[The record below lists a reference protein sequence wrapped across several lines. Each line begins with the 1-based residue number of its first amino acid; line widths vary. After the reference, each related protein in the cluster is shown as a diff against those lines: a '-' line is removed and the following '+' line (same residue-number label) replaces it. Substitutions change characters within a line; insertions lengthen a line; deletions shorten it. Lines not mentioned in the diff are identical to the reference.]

1 MNIKS
6 ITNSISR
13 WQPITWLI
21 LGFSISYFLLSI
33 VPVFMN
39 FHREMQFYRYIPAHN
54 PIGEDLNF
62 TLRYTKEWLLE
73 GGSPYSL
80 GGAFP
85 PITHLLFAP
94 LVFVDDT
101 IAYKIIT
108 YLTVICYFFTTLLIP
123 VWISGSKQN
132 ISPIVFLFVTGLYS
146 YGFQFELE
154 RGQFNIIAFF
164 FCLLGIYLFHRHYRF
179 RFLAYVLLSIAVQL
193 KVYPAIFIVMFVK
206 DWRDWRSNLRRLIGI
221 GILNIFA
228 LFTFG
233 SQIFVEFIEALSK
246 LQLSSV
252 EPWIGNHSITSFTLL
267 YSRSEL
273 VVPYL
278 QHWPWLID
286 NAWLLKSILLIFVIV
301 CLFLIIYIAY
311 RRNESGVN
319 SLLLFGCTIC
329 ALLFPSISHDYKLS
343 LLPATMAIF
352 FARFDTTEYNPQM
365 RIISNLILL
374 ILSGFYSVTLFS
386 YTNKPDYLFNNL
398 PVLMIMLLMTAAM
411 AKFQMNN
418 RASYSS

>member
-1 MNIKS
+1 
-6 ITNSISR
+6 
-13 WQPITWLI
+13 
-21 LGFSISYFLLSI
+21 
-33 VPVFMN
+33 
-39 FHREMQFYRYIPAHN
+39 
-54 PIGEDLNF
+54 
-62 TLRYTKEWLLE
+62 
-73 GGSPYSL
+73 
-80 GGAFP
+80 
-85 PITHLLFAP
+85 
-94 LVFVDDT
+94 
-101 IAYKIIT
+101 
-108 YLTVICYFFTTLLIP
+108 
-123 VWISGSKQN
+123 
-132 ISPIVFLFVTGLYS
+132 
-146 YGFQFELE
+146 
-154 RGQFNIIAFF
+154 
-164 FCLLGIYLFHRHYRF
+164 
-179 RFLAYVLLSIAVQL
+179 
-193 KVYPAIFIVMFVK
+193 MFVK